1 MRICIS
7 RTERNAYSE
16 TFIRDQI
23 AEFSK
28 LATVY
33 AVYGGRFPE
42 RQENNQL
49 LHSKL
54 FWFQHKMIK
63 GLVGRNNF
71 FSNYSMKKYLRDN
84 KIDVVLANYGS
95 SASHFV
101 PVCKSLDI
109 PLLPIFHGHDATNKK
124 YLTKYKAKYQK
135 LFEYASFIIVVSE
148 EMKFGLV
155 RNGAPENKIKVIP
168 CGVNISKFKP
178 KNQMVKEP
186 RFLAVGRFTNKKG
199 PLYTLRAF
207 YRVLQQHPTATLTM
221 VGKKE
226 GVLYDECEKLV
237 EELKMEKAVLFTG
250 ILNQDQIADLM
261 QQSLAF
267 VQHSITAS
275 NGDMEGTPVSVLEA
289 AASALPVI
297 STMHGGIKEA
307 VIHGKTGFLVEEKD
321 EDAMAKY
328 MIQLIE
334 NPRQAQELGAQGRAH
349 IITHYQQ
356 QDQIA
361 KIYELAQLSIQAK
374 A

>member
-124 YLTKYKAKYQK
+124 YLTKYKDKYQK
-135 LFEYASFIIVVSE
+135 LFDYASFIIVVSE
-148 EMKFGLV
+148 EMKRGLV
-155 RNGAPENKIKVIP
+155 RNGAPENKIRVIA
-168 CGVNISKFKP
+168 CGVNISKFRAKS
-178 KNQMVKEP
+178 QFISEP
-186 RFLAVGRFTNKKG
+186 RFIAVGRFTHKKG

-207 YRVLQQHPTATLTM
+207 YKVLQLHPTARLTM

-226 GVLYDECEKLV
+226 GAFYDECEKLV

-267 VQHSITAS
+267 VQHSVTAS

-307 VIHGKTGFLVEEKD
+307 VIHGETGYLVEEKD
-321 EDAMAKY
+321 ENAMANY

-334 NPRQAQELGAQGRAH
+334 NPQKAKEFGEKAREH
-349 IITHYQQ
+349 ITKNYQQ
-356 QDQIA
+356 QNQIA
-361 KIYELAQLSIQAK
+361 KIYELTQLSIQSK
-374 A
+374 I

>member
-124 YLTKYKAKYQK
+124 YLTKYKDKYQK
-135 LFEYASFIIVVSE
+135 LFDYASFIIVGSE
-148 EMKFGLV
+148 EMKRGLV
-155 RNGAPENKIKVIP
+155 RNGAPENKIRVIA
-168 CGVNISKFKP
+168 CGVNISKFRAKS
-178 KNQMVKEP
+178 QFISEP
-186 RFLAVGRFTNKKG
+186 RFIAVGRFTHKKG

-207 YRVLQQHPTATLTM
+207 YKVLQLHPTARLTM
-221 VGKKE
+221 VGK
-226 GVLYDECEKLV
+226 
-237 EELKMEKAVLFTG
+237 
-250 ILNQDQIADLM
+250 
-261 QQSLAF
+261 
-267 VQHSITAS
+267 
-275 NGDMEGTPVSVLEA
+275 
-289 AASALPVI
+289 
-297 STMHGGIKEA
+297 
-307 VIHGKTGFLVEEKD
+307 
-321 EDAMAKY
+321 
-328 MIQLIE
+328 
-334 NPRQAQELGAQGRAH
+334 
-349 IITHYQQ
+349 
-356 QDQIA
+356 
-361 KIYELAQLSIQAK
+361 
-374 A
+374 